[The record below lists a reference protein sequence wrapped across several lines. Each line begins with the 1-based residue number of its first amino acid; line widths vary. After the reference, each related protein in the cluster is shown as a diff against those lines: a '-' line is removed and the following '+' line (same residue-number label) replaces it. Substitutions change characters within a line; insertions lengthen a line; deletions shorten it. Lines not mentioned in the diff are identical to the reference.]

1 MFHTNRET
9 DFEVKL
15 FYSQKKILKKTLHS
29 KSGRVIGNFIQM
41 SSVEL
46 KNNNNTVRYSWQQS
60 YLLSLHLIH
69 LMLMST
75 VTSFPAPFQFDPYSL
90 PTSPPSSHANSISD
104 THAERPSENTITFP
118 HKKVSSGRPGQH
130 GLPANLQGLHRSLGD
145 YVSPAGNILYQRC
158 TLMNIYGN
166 ELWVLGVFGVF
177 FISMSC
183 SPANSNLA

>member
-1 MFHTNRET
+1 
-9 DFEVKL
+9 
-15 FYSQKKILKKTLHS
+15 
-29 KSGRVIGNFIQM
+29 M

-46 KNNNNTVRYSWQQS
+46 KKKTNTVRYSWHQS

-69 LMLMST
+69 LMPGQQQPRT
-75 VTSFPAPFQFDPYSL
+75 VTSSPAPFQFDPYSL

-158 TLMNIYGN
+158 TLMNIHCI
-166 ELWVLGVFGVF
+166 ELCEYLEFVF
-177 FISMSC
+177 FIRMSC

>member
-1 MFHTNRET
+1 MQRPNAPHWSQCIFQNNRNLEACN
-9 DFEVKL
+9 F
-15 FYSQKKILKKTLHS
+15 SQWTLE
-29 KSGRVIGNFIQM
+29 RQQ
-41 SSVEL
+41 
-46 KNNNNTVRYSWQQS
+46 NTVRYSCQQS

-69 LMLMST
+69 LMLMSP

-130 GLPANLQGLHRSLGD
+130 GLPANLRFTQVIRWLRLSSRKHFISKMHFNQHLLNWI
-145 YVSPAGNILYQRC
+145 VSTWI
-158 TLMNIYGN
+158 
-166 ELWVLGVFGVF
+166 FF